1 MLTIE
6 DLNRIINIPSISLDI
21 NQGRVK
27 DVIDF
32 RDEVIPFVD
41 NLNIFTVD
49 FINKLNG
56 ILSYWYML
64 QNNPWIKEKCVVG
77 LMGAYNAGKSTLL
90 NYLLW

>member
-32 RDEVIPFVD
+32 RDEVIPF
-41 NLNIFTVD
+41 LNKWKILTVNI
-49 FINKLNG
+49 INKLNSR
-56 ILSYWYML
+56 LYYWYMH

-77 LMGAYNAGKSTLL
+77 LM
-90 NYLLW
+90 